1 MFEIS
6 RTVVSMST
14 AGVLVIVA
22 GVVARRDGL
31 THGSLTDRAI
41 ALGRVFVAAPLA
53 TFGALHL
60 AAANGLMG
68 MIPTYLPWPL
78 FWVYF
83 VGFGLIATA
92 LSLIFDRFVRWSSLL
107 CGAMFLLFVG
117 MLDIPAVAG
126 GQHDRFAF
134 TLVAREAVFGCGLLA
149 LSGSMGARRSGLD
162 SWLRLLVTPCRVVI
176 GVTAVFYGVEHW
188 LHPGF
193 LPGVPLEKLTAA
205 WVPAPRLWGYSM
217 GTVLVVAG
225 LLIVANRKARQAA
238 AWLGIALVVTE
249 IFLYLPML
257 GPAHGTDQVVE
268 AIDYIFDTLLFA
280 GTALIL
286 GEALGRMQTGDG
298 NWARPH

>member
-22 GVVARRDGL
+22 GIVARRHGL
-31 THGSLTDRAI
+31 TRGSLPDRAI
-41 ALGRVFVAAPLA
+41 AMGRVFVAAPLA

-68 MIPTYLPWPL
+68 MIPTYLPLPL

-92 LSLIFDRFVRWSSLL
+92 LSLIFDRLVRWSGLL
-107 CGAMFLLFVG
+107 CGVMFLLFVA
-117 MLDIPAVAG
+117 MMDIPAVVG

-149 LSGSMGARRSGLD
+149 LAGSTGAQGSR
-162 SWLRLLVTPCRVVI
+162 LRWLVTPCRIVFALV
-176 GVTAVFYGVEHW
+176 AVFYGVEHF
-188 LHPGF
+188 LHPEF
-193 LPGVPLEKLTAA
+193 LPGVPLEKLTPA
-205 WVPAPRLWGYSM
+205 WVPAPRLLGYTI
-217 GTVLVVAG
+217 GAFLLACG
-225 LLIVANRKARQAA
+225 LLILANRWSRQAA
-238 AWLGIALVVTE
+238 AWLGIALALTVIV
-249 IFLYLPML
+249 IYLPLL
-257 GPAHGTDQVVE
+257 GPAHGTGQVVE

-286 GEALGRMQTGDG
+286 GEALGRVQRDNGDR
-298 NWARPH
+298 ARTD